1 MLSHLLSILDDL
13 HKHHKSKSEVM
24 QECINKR
31 LNDSIKSYYDELAK
45 SCEFLQKKNELKV
58 MKKMIKD

>member
-1 MLSHLLSILDDL
+1 MLQQLFSVLDDL
-13 HKHHKSKSEVM
+13 HKHHKNKSEVM

-31 LNDSIKSYYDELAK
+31 LNDSIKSYYDELTK